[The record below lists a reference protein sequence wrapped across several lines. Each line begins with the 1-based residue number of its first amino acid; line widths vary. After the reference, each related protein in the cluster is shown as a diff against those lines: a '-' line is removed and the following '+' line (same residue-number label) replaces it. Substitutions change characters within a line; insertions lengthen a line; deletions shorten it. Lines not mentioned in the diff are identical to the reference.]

1 MKHLIILFT
10 AFALFSCGGNEGSE
24 TTDPKTNNEDSTKV
38 EEEAKID
45 IPEDRKYND
54 LAMYL
59 AGKEG
64 DNESTLKSLESSEA
78 WKSYQKRIDLIW
90 SNTNEK
96 VPGMREWADKELSEV
111 NSESGTLFYPF
122 SGPDFLHADIFFPE
136 FDNVVMIA
144 LEPIGSLP
152 DMEEKAKKGSDE
164 MYLNGVRKSLHSI
177 LGLSFFRTIAMADD
191 LTGEVDG
198 SLPVLMQF
206 MNRTGHEVLYQ
217 EQVGVTAD
225 GKLSTDLKGMPDST
239 YVGNRY
245 YFKKEGSDKIRTL
258 TYFAANLQNMP
269 YVSRSG
275 LVANGLDQR
284 TDFHAF
290 LKSLD
295 IRATYLKSA
304 SYLMHRPT
312 FSKVRNVIID
322 GSDYVLEDDSGIPIK
337 FFDEDKWDLTFYGN
351 YSFPISLFSERH
363 QPDLKEVYQGE
374 GIKELPF
381 GIGYQYKKGTSN
393 LMLAKRKK

>member
-1 MKHLIILFT
+1 MCIR
-10 AFALFSCGGNEGSE
+10 
-24 TTDPKTNNEDSTKV
+24 DS
-38 EEEAKID
+38 
-45 IPEDRKYND
+45 
-54 LAMYL
+54 
-59 AGKEG
+59 
-64 DNESTLKSLESSEA
+64 
-78 WKSYQKRIDLIW
+78 
-90 SNTNEK
+90 
-96 VPGMREWADKELSEV
+96 
-111 NSESGTLFYPF
+111 
-122 SGPDFLHADIFFPE
+122 
-136 FDNVVMIA
+136 
-144 LEPIGSLP
+144 
-152 DMEEKAKKGSDE
+152 
-164 MYLNGVRKSLHSI
+164 
-177 LGLSFFRTIAMADD
+177 FRTIAMADD